1 MQRLVFSSWRLLLH
15 INVALTFFRR
25 AVAADIYEQHVAL
38 NNLYDALN
46 GTAWDSNTGW
56 GGAPTNTTATYCTWK
71 GVYCC
76 YVASST
82 CIMPSNSV
90 YLTTCSTPCAVLGL
104 SLANNNLV
112 GQIAD
117 SNGDIWDALEAI
129 EFLNLQGICCVK
141 SGCQIAQNIFQAHLR
156 AELAV
161 VHRQLFEWLH
171 PYEPCSIAHSDGNVS
186 ASQHAD
192 R

>member
-1 MQRLVFSSWRLLLH
+1 MQRLVFSSWRLLLYF
-15 INVALTFFRR
+15 NVALNVVSRTL
-25 AVAADIYEQHVAL
+25 AADIYEQHLAL

-46 GTAWDSNTGW
+46 GTAWVSNTGW
-56 GGAPTNTTATYCTWK
+56 GGAASNTTATYCTWT

-76 YVASST
+76 YVASSS
-82 CIMPSNSV
+82 CIMPANSV

-129 EFLNLQGICCVK
+129 EFLNLQGTACVK
-141 SGCQIAQNIFQAHLR
+141 AGCQIVQNT
-156 AELAV
+156 
-161 VHRQLFEWLH
+161 
-171 PYEPCSIAHSDGNVS
+171 PSGS
-186 ASQHAD
+186 SQG
-192 R
+192 

>member
-1 MQRLVFSSWRLLLH
+1 MQRLAWRLLLQF
-15 INVALTFFRR
+15 NVALLFSRK
-25 AVAADIYEQHVAL
+25 AVAADIYEQHLAL

-46 GTAWDSNTGW
+46 GTAWVSNTGW
-56 GGAPTNTTATYCTWK
+56 GGAASNTTATYCTWE

-82 CIMPSNSV
+82 CVMPPYSV

-129 EFLNLQGICCVK
+129 EFLNLQGISCFQP
-141 SGCQIAQNIFQAHLR
+141 GCQIAQNTL
-156 AELAV
+156 
-161 VHRQLFEWLH
+161 
-171 PYEPCSIAHSDGNVS
+171 SG
-186 ASQHAD
+186 ASQG
-192 R
+192 

>member
-1 MQRLVFSSWRLLLH
+1 MQRLVFSSWRLLLQF
-15 INVALTFFRR
+15 NVALTLFRR

-56 GGAPTNTTATYCTWK
+56 GGAPSNTTATYCTWT

-76 YVASST
+76 YVASSPS
-82 CIMPSNSV
+82 CMPANGLS
-90 YLTTCSTPCAVLGL
+90 LTTCSTPCAVLGL

-129 EFLNLQGICCVK
+129 EFLSLQGISCFK
-141 SGCQIAQNIFQAHLR
+141 PGCQIAQNTFSASFQA
-156 AELAV
+156 
-161 VHRQLFEWLH
+161 
-171 PYEPCSIAHSDGNVS
+171 
-186 ASQHAD
+186 
-192 R
+192 